1 MCTLK
6 LHICECLQTLAYI
19 WAMGTHWHTPSQTT
33 PHPLYHS
40 TCGQV
45 TQAPIPPQGMEQTLL
60 NVLTQVH
67 GLSPVDTGL
76 NHALFSLSF
85 AKHSWSLL
93 RAYPRLHSH
102 CHTPTCRLNHFR
114 SLLLFLISFSFA
126 ATHAVIL
133 AALSLPLTHTLFPGF
148 PQAGLQPPPQCTHWE
163 KAISCMVPSPGQFLV
178 PHPAQREKSDHR
190 SGECPAAHEA
200 RQRDG
205 RGQRGF
211 VSLSQ
216 LTACTQSQGQF

>member
-133 AALSLPLTHTLFPGF
+133 AALSLPLTHTLCFLDFHRLGCSHLPSARIGRK
-148 PQAGLQPPPQCTHWE
+148 QSLAWCHLQDSFLSLTQHNGRRVTT
-163 KAISCMVPSPGQFLV
+163 GQGNALL
-178 PHPAQREKSDHR
+178 PTKP
-190 SGECPAAHEA
+190 
-200 RQRDG
+200 G
-205 RGQRGF
+205 RGMEGAREDLF
-211 VSLSQ
+211 PSVS
-216 LTACTQSQGQF
+216 

>member
-1 MCTLK
+1 MGNG
-6 LHICECLQTLAYI
+6 HTLAY
-19 WAMGTHWHTPSQTT
+19 TLPNN

-40 TCGQV
+40 TCG
-45 TQAPIPPQGMEQTLL
+45 QAPIPPQGMEQTLL
-60 NVLTQVH
+60 SVLTQVH

-133 AALSLPLTHTLFPGF
+133 ASLSLFLSPTHSVSWISTGWAAATSPVHALGESNLLH
-148 PQAGLQPPPQCTHWE
+148 G
-163 KAISCMVPSPGQFLV
+163 AISRTASCPSP
-178 PHPAQREKSDHR
+178 STT
-190 SGECPAAHEA
+190 GEE
-200 RQRDG
+200 
-205 RGQRGF
+205 
-211 VSLSQ
+211 
-216 LTACTQSQGQF
+216 

>member
-1 MCTLK
+1 MCTFK

-45 TQAPIPPQGMEQTLL
+45 TQARLHSSHPTSG
-60 NVLTQVH
+60 H
-67 GLSPVDTGL
+67 GVDTPKCSHESTWALSCRHGL

-93 RAYPRLHSH
+93 RAYPQLHSH

-133 AALSLPLTHTLFPGF
+133 AALSLFLSPTHSVSWISTGWAAATSPVHELGESNLLH
-148 PQAGLQPPPQCTHWE
+148 G
-163 KAISCMVPSPGQFLV
+163 AISGIASCPSP
-178 PHPAQREKSDHR
+178 STT
-190 SGECPAAHEA
+190 GEE
-200 RQRDG
+200 
-205 RGQRGF
+205 
-211 VSLSQ
+211 
-216 LTACTQSQGQF
+216 